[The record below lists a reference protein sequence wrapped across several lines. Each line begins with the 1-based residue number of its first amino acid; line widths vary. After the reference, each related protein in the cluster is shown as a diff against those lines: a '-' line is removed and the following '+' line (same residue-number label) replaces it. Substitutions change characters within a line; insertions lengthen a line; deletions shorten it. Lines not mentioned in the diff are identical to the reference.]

1 MDDREWRRQETYKA
15 MMVIPVEGLKI
26 LAWIN
31 GGAAIAV
38 LTYIGNFT
46 KTVGAQP
53 QNFKPAILWYC
64 AGLSSAAVTFLISYF
79 VQMAIWNSLHEKA
92 PLVGIAI
99 PHRLLVMLGCALSL
113 FGVLAFILGSV
124 SAARVLAL

>member
-1 MDDREWRRQETYKA
+1 MEDQEWRRQETYKA

-46 KTVGAQP
+46 KTTGAQP
-53 QNFKPAILWYC
+53 HGFKTAIFWYC
-64 AGLSSAAVTFLISYF
+64 AGLTAASITFLISYL
-79 VQMAIWNSLHEKA
+79 VQMAIWTSLHKEQPMA
-92 PLVGIAI
+92 LPPRALVF
-99 PHRLLVMLGCALSL
+99 LGCALAV
-113 FGVLAFILGSV
+113 FGVLAFIMGSV
-124 SAARVLAL
+124 SAAQILSP